1 MRPFSIF
8 LDIDGTLLKH
18 QGSLSLTG
26 IMPPVL
32 LDGVHEKLDE
42 WDKKGYR
49 IILITGRKESMRE
62 ITEKQLCAV
71 GINYDRLIMG
81 IGNGPRLLVN
91 DTSEK
96 GKQTAFAAT
105 VERNKGLRDV
115 SLSDIR

>member
-1 MRPFSIF
+1 MRPTTVF

-18 QGSLSLTG
+18 HGSLSLIG

-62 ITEKQLCAV
+62 LTENHLKMV

-81 IGNGPRLLVN
+81 IGNGPRVLIN
-91 DTSEK
+91 DAHED
-96 GKQTAFAAT
+96 QEMAFGIT
-105 VERNKGLRDV
+105 IERNKGLKN
-115 SLSDIR
+115 IQI

>member
-1 MRPFSIF
+1 MRPKTVF

-18 QGSLSLTG
+18 YGSLSLCG

-62 ITEKQLCAV
+62 LTENHLKTV

-81 IGNGPRLLVN
+81 IGNGPRVLIN
-91 DTSEK
+91 DASED
-96 GKQTAFAAT
+96 QETAFGIT
-105 VERNKGLRDV
+105 VERNKGLKG
-115 SLSDIR
+115 IQI